1 MCETLRAELKLSFKL
16 STLDLTIVG
25 AHYDVPNDSQQ
36 VICPCQYQYTKIACY
51 TKTAADKIVIHG

>member
-1 MCETLRAELKLSFKL
+1 MCETLRAELKLSFKF

-36 VICPCQYQYTKIACY
+36 VICACQY
-51 TKTAADKIVIHG
+51 